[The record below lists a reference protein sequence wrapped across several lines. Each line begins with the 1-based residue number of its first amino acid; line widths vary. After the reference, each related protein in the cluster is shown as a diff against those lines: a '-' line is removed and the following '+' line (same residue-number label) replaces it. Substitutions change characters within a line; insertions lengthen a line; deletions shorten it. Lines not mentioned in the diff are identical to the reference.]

1 MMTTRYLILFL
12 FIGII
17 ISCSKD
23 EPITEPFNICTTD
36 RYEKEIFSDVQ
47 VTTVKYGSNKSTIGI
62 PVDLL
67 MDVYEPVGDTLKKRP
82 VIIWAFGGAFV
93 SGDRKQLAEN
103 ARMAARL
110 GYVSAC
116 IDYRLLNIITQWP
129 IDSVKALDIAVKAAT
144 DMKAAVRHFR
154 KDAAT
159 LNVFRADPDKII
171 IGGVSAGAITAIQAA
186 YFDESNNTDPRIKA
200 VVDANGGI
208 EGVSGDADNLKYSSK
223 VQGVINLS
231 GGIYRTEF
239 INSGEPPVISFH
251 GDADEVVPYGYDWV
265 RLSSIEIIPLYG
277 SFEIDKRA
285 RQVNIRT
292 SLNTV
297 PMGGHDNIYTDAKFA
312 DSRNMFN
319 AVFNT
324 FIKQVVC
331 N

>member
-1 MMTTRYLILFL
+1 MISIRHLSALFFIVL
-12 FIGII
+12 FIA
-17 ISCSKD
+17 CSKD
-23 EPITEPFNICTTD
+23 EPDDQAFDICMTD
-36 RYEKEIFSDVQ
+36 RYEKEIFTDVQ
-47 VTTVKYGSNKSTIGI
+47 VTTVKYGSNRSTIGI
-62 PVDLL
+62 PVDLM
-67 MDVYEPVGDTLKKRP
+67 MDVYEPVGDTLSRRP

-103 ARMAARL
+103 ARTAAKL

-129 IDSVKALDIAVKAAT
+129 IDSVKALDIAIKAAT

-159 LNVFRADPDKII
+159 LNVFRADPERII

-200 VVDANGGI
+200 VIDANGGI
-208 EGVSGDADNLKYSSK
+208 EGVSGDTENLKYSSK
-223 VQGVINLS
+223 VQGVVNLS
-231 GGIYRTEF
+231 GGIYRTDF
-239 INSGEPPVISFH
+239 INAGEPPVISFH
-251 GDADEVVPYGYDWV
+251 GDADEVVPYKYDWV

-277 SFEIDKRA
+277 SYEIDKRA

-297 PMGGHDNIYTDAKFA
+297 PGGGHDNIYTELKYAEN
-312 DSRNMFN
+312 RNMFN
-319 AVFNT
+319 AIFNT